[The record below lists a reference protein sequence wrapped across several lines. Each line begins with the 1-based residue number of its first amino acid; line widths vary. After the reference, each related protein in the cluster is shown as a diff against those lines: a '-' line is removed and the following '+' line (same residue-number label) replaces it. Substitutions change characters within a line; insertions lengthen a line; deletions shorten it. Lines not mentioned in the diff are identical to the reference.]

1 MKAPSMPPLSSY
13 YPVAVSELLNFKIG
27 TYVRFS
33 ARKPLVGFMGSDVT
47 LTYTLKDGLPLVVS
61 YSSEARQETESLI
74 HNLFSGKEAARL
86 KEVSRILHHAKWD
99 FAAVHYG
106 MICESDPESVIWI
119 DGHYWLPQTAQTFLE
134 RKLSK
139 PEKLT
144 VAKLTSKQKKDFDQ
158 RLKDLSRLFEPE
170 GERQLRAWRSKA
182 ALEEAAKFLKKP
194 SKKK

>member
-1 MKAPSMPPLSSY
+1 MDPSMPPLSSY

-27 TYVRFS
+27 THVRFA

-61 YSSEARQETESLI
+61 YSSEARQETEALI
-74 HNLFSGKEAARL
+74 HKLFPEKEAAKL
-86 KEVSRILHHAKWD
+86 KEVSRILQFAKWD

-106 MICESDPESVIWI
+106 MICESDPESVIWV

-134 RKLSK
+134 RKLRK
-139 PEKLT
+139 PEKPIVT
-144 VAKLTSKQKKDFDQ
+144 KLTSKQKKDFDQ

-170 GERQLRAWRSKA
+170 PEREFQRLKSKIA
-182 ALEEAAKFLKKP
+182 MEKAAKFLKP